1 MRLNNSFTVN
11 RWGLIGATL
20 VFLTAFTPTLL
31 AWPWAYTGVIAGIG
45 ALLGWAVGVG
55 LRALIPGE
63 PGRAGPGALLASVGV
78 AILVVAVARGW
89 NIEQAQ
95 LLGLAPPAWGTG
107 LASVGLGFCVA
118 TALIAVFRH
127 RQARIVLA
135 VVVLV
140 PALGIAVVGP
150 SRVLSAGEKLDSE
163 DPLPAVEAPTAPQ
176 RSGSADSHVD
186 WATLGEQGAKF
197 VNGGLDAAELEQA
210 TGRPAAEPIRLYA
223 GRAAGDTH
231 QARAQ
236 VIIEELERTNAA
248 ERDVLLVMLTPG
260 NGWVSDPAAHGL
272 ELLYDGNTAIVAQQY
287 STQPSAFHMLDTTEV
302 ERSGTEFILP
312 ILRWWEEL
320 PVERRPL
327 FYIYGES
334 LGVTAAEAAL
344 TSPHNV
350 AQRVDGVLLAGPPG
364 VNPVYQDTVARRVD
378 GTPAAAP
385 IIAGKDSPQFATDAE
400 AIRAL
405 DGFLTPGCYTSSTL
419 LMLSCGG
426 IRPSP
431 GTDRTGWQNQPS
443 VTVWTRCAG
452 CPVSRLCCWWPICLS
467 ASAWTTGTV
476 TDTATQCCRGSLRW
490 MTTWTL
496 PTRNGSR
503 TPIGRA
509 SIRKSRSIS
518 PRLVQIL
525 G

>member
-78 AILVVAVARGW
+78 AILVAAVARGW

-107 LASVGLGFCVA
+107 LASVGLGLCVA

-135 VVVLV
+135 VIVLV
-140 PALGIAVVGP
+140 PALGITVVGP

-163 DPLPAVEAPTAPQ
+163 DPLPAGEAPTAPQ

-236 VIIEELERTNAA
+236 VIIDELERTNAA

-385 IIAGKDSPQFATDAE
+385 IIAGEDSPQFATDAE

-405 DGFLTPGCYTSSTL
+405 DGFSDTRVLYVQHPSDAVVWWHPAVAWHRPDWLAEPAVGDRLDQMRWLPGITSL
-419 LMLSCGG
+419 LLVADMPFGLSVDHGHG
-426 IRPSP
+426 HRYGDAVLP
-431 GTDRTGWQNQPS
+431 GFVALDDN
-443 VTVWTRCAG
+443 
-452 CPVSRLCCWWPICLS
+452 L
-467 ASAWTTGTV
+467 
-476 TDTATQCCRGSLRW
+476 DTADEKR
-490 MTTWTL
+490 
-496 PTRNGSR
+496 
-503 TPIGRA
+503 
-509 SIRKSRSIS
+509 
-518 PRLVQIL
+518 VQDAYWA
-525 G
+525 GVD